1 MGKLRADQINKV
13 GPGRHGDGDGL
24 FLLVKPTGARSWLL
38 RVQHMGKRRDIGL
51 GTVDMT
57 PRIDKAALAGVPL
70 MLRTGLNLSEA
81 REKARILREFARAG
95 LDPVIERDRDRRQI
109 PTFAEAVEL
118 AHAEFK
124 KGWVD
129 KHAAAFKSSLET
141 HIVPHLGRQRVD
153 TINHSAVRDALA
165 EIWTDKPVM
174 ARKLRVRI
182 NQVLGFAK
190 SKGWRTADLPNAKE
204 VQKGLAKHSRAGH
217 FAAMPFRDVPGLV
230 GELLGQIDTPG
241 RLALLFTIMTGAR
254 SGEVRKADWSQI
266 DLEEKTWTRPAEIM
280 KMRVAHVIPLS
291 PAALAVLERAKP
303 HSEGKGLIFPGI
315 KGKELSD
322 MTITKALRTAG
333 HDDFTVHGFRSSFR
347 DWAAEMMPT
356 VPAMVAEMAL
366 AHSVGTETERAYLRT
381 DLLAQRRALMDAWA
395 AYITG
400 TAAVDDL
407 AAHRAKKAAKA

>member
-1 MGKLRADQINKV
+1 MGKLRADQINKAA
-13 GPGRHGDGDGL
+13 PGRHGDGDGL

-38 RVQHMGKRRDIGL
+38 RVQYMGKRRDIGL
-51 GTVDMT
+51 GSVDMT
-57 PRIDKAALAGVPL
+57 PRIDKAELAGVSL
-70 MLRTGLNLSEA
+70 MLRTSLNLSEA
-81 REKARILREFARAG
+81 REKARVLRELARAG
-95 LDPVIERDRDRRQI
+95 LDPVAERDRDRRQI

-124 KGWVD
+124 KGWVA

-141 HIVPHLGRQRVD
+141 HIVPTIGRQRVD
-153 TINHSAVRDALA
+153 TIDHTAVRDALA

-182 NQVLGFAK
+182 NQVLGYAK
-190 SKGWRTADLPNAKE
+190 SKGWRTMDLPNPKE

-217 FAAMPFRDVPGLV
+217 FAAMPFKDVPVLV
-230 GELLGQIDTPG
+230 GQLLGQIDTPG
-241 RLALLFTIMTGAR
+241 RLALLFTILTGAR
-254 SGEVRKADWSQI
+254 SGEVRKADWSQV
-266 DLEEKTWTRPAEIM
+266 DLEAKTWTRPAEIM
-280 KMRVAHVIPLS
+280 KMRVTHVIPLS
-291 PAALAVLERAKP
+291 DAALTVLERAKP
-303 HSEGKGLIFPGI
+303 HSEGKGLIFPGT
-315 KGKELSD
+315 KGKALSD